1 MSPMSNFDKYYELK
15 KCDAHMHYNTD
26 RPALNEIAK
35 DDNFRYVSFN
45 TDIYFFP
52 SVPQQEKI
60 VLHQRETFGN
70 RLDYLCTFS
79 ARGFDEKDWAKK
91 ATESIARSMANGA
104 VGVKIWKNMGM
115 ELKDKNDKLVMV
127 DDPRLEP
134 IFEFLVKNK
143 IPLTGHLG
151 EPKNCWLPLE
161 KMTVDQ
167 DRKYFAEH
175 PEYHMYLHP
184 EFPSYEQ
191 QIGARDNVLKKHPGL
206 IFCGAHFASLE
217 WSIDEIAKRLDAFP
231 NMMVDTAER
240 ICQIQYQSLT
250 EYEKVRN
257 FVLKYQDRILYST
270 DVIDDGKIG
279 DEELKEH
286 IKTIWE
292 RHWKYFTTDVMQT
305 APKVNGAFKGLNLPW
320 EAIENIYY
328 KNAERFYK
336 LNDIKEPANMSLVK
350 K

>member
-1 MSPMSNFDKYYELK
+1 MSNFDKYYELRK
-15 KCDAHMHYNTD
+15 VDAHMHYNTN
-26 RPALNEIAK
+26 RPALLEIAK
-35 DDNFRYVSFN
+35 DYNFRYISFN

-52 SVPQQEKI
+52 SVTDQEKI

-79 ARGFDEKDWAKK
+79 GNGFDQKDWAKK
-91 ATESIARSMANGA
+91 ATESIARSMVNGS
-104 VGVKIWKNMGM
+104 VGVKIWKNLGM
-115 ELKDKNDKLVMV
+115 ELKDKSGKLVMV
-127 DDPRLEP
+127 DDPRLSP

-161 KMTVDQ
+161 NMTVDQ

-191 QIGARDNVLKKHPGL
+191 QIQARDNVLRKHPDL

-217 WSIDEIAKRLDAFP
+217 WSVDEIAKRLDAFP
-231 NMMVDTAER
+231 HMMVDTAER
-240 ICQIQYQSLT
+240 ICHIQHQSVT
-250 EYEKVRN
+250 DYEKARK
-257 FVLKYQDRILYST
+257 FVLKYHDRIMYST
-270 DVIDDGKIG
+270 DVIDDGKLSCQ
-279 DEELKEH
+279 ELKQH
-286 IKTIWE
+286 ITSIWD
-292 RHWKYFTTDVMQT
+292 RHWKYFTTDEMQT

-336 LNDIKEPANMSLVK
+336 LHDIKQPAKMSR
-350 K
+350 